1 MFKVLG
7 IIWLCMMAVSLLF
20 VREIYDLE
28 EVSSPRKSTYRATR
42 YMSIV
47 IEANQNAL
55 MSAVEDNY
63 IEEKQVGLLED
74 AIPMEDMLAFPKI
87 SRLSSIGEAIVD
99 CPSIKDGLKSS
110 QFKILLYIMTVGIC
124 KLKTS
129 D

>member
-1 MFKVLG
+1 MFKILG
-7 IIWLCMMAVSLLF
+7 IIWLCMMAISLLF
-20 VREIYDLE
+20 VREIYDLD
-28 EVSSPRKSTYRATR
+28 EVSTRKSTHRGTR

-63 IEEKQVGLLED
+63 IEDKQVGLLED
-74 AIPMEDMLAFPKI
+74 AIPMEDLLAFPKV
-87 SRLSSIGEAIVD
+87 SRMSSIGEAIVD

-124 KLKTS
+124 ILKTS